1 MKNLLILSLLISF
14 GISTAQNSHTF
25 TTRLDYVFPGFDATN
40 EEMIF
45 AKHYIP
51 SKYSAN
57 TKNSLIHF
65 PMYISGQSGFSF
77 VNDNQFITIEN
88 IDLENN
94 FSMNHLDYYGYGNS
108 IQTLYDKVELKKIDR
123 APLTILGKS
132 CNHYEVLTTLEGEAQ
147 PSDFV
152 LCIDEQNEIDNTTFL
167 LPKQEGTQVKGLI
180 LAVTSPEGND
190 NERILLKSITPVNS
204 TIQFDLEK
212 ELAAYQVKKDS
223 IEKLYNT
230 EYPIDSV
237 AMATTEAVP
246 YYYDDYM
253 TQPKF
258 CDYVEYYDLKFESE
272 EAYNVTSSYMSNL
285 CSYSYYLKRGDEEK
299 YKSFVLKEIKGMK
312 KNMPKSGLIS
322 KKDAQLFYEFL
333 KKDIEAMKLSKP
345 LTEAEIKALEGE
357 YAAEDAAIAAA
368 EAAVEAAAAV
378 EAIEILGPDDVY
390 DPYVPTYESSYKTLK
405 PEDSN
410 FAVTGLTEESPYWKG
425 MPGYCKKMDT
435 IVPKFSNEELTKRAR
450 NYAGQI
456 CDMYLGEFE
465 GSGVWYK
472 GTLDAIRSEQLYF
485 NNNRDKFSKKD
496 RELLD
501 EFLNTLE

>member
-1 MKNLLILSLLISF
+1 MEKTISLLVILFF
-14 GISTAQNSHTF
+14 GISMAQNSHTF
-25 TTRLDYVFPGFDATN
+25 TTRLDYVFPGFDGTN

-51 SKYSAN
+51 SQYSEKA
-57 TKNSLIHF
+57 KNSLIHF
-65 PMYISGQSGFSF
+65 PMYISGQAGFSF

-108 IQTLYDKVELKKIDR
+108 VQILYDKVELKKIDR
-123 APLTILGKS
+123 APLTVLGKI
-132 CNHYEVLTTLEGEAQ
+132 CNHFEVITTLEGEVQ
-147 PSDFV
+147 PTDFV

-167 LPKQEGTQVKGLI
+167 LPKQEGTQIKGLV
-180 LAVTSPEGND
+180 LAVTSPEGNE

-204 TIQFDLEK
+204 TIQFDLKK

-230 EYPIDSV
+230 EYPVDSV

-258 CDYVEYYDLKFESE
+258 CDYVEFYNLKFESD

-312 KNMPKSGLIS
+312 KNLPKSGLIS
-322 KKDAQLFYEFL
+322 KKDAQIFYEFL
-333 KKDIEAMKLSKP
+333 KKDIEAMKISKP
-345 LTEAEIKALEGE
+345 LTEAEKKARDAE
-357 YAAEDAAIAAA
+357 YAIEDAAIAAA
-368 EAAVEAAAAV
+368 DAAAAAV
-378 EAIEILGPDDVY
+378 EAIEIQGPDDVY
-390 DPYVPTYESSYKTLK
+390 DPYVSTYESSYKDLK

-410 FAVTGLTEESPYWKG
+410 FAVTGLTEESAYWKG
-425 MPGYCKKMDT
+425 MPAYCKKMET
-435 IVPKFSNEELTKRAR
+435 VIPKFSDEELTKRAR

-465 GSGVWYK
+465 GSSVWYK
-472 GTLDAIRSEQLYF
+472 GTLDAIRAEQMYF
-485 NNNRDKFSKKD
+485 NNHRDKLSKKD
-496 RELLD
+496 KQLLD
-501 EFLNTLE
+501 EFLNNLD